1 MKTLAHDGRVLHDA
15 LLDLGA
21 EPEFCS
27 RLSSFLSSHHP
38 GGASR
43 LYHNLEHS
51 LEVAGL
57 TARCVGAL
65 MPPLP
70 PSRRVLL
77 VFAAALHDV
86 DPSRVPGT
94 PPRIEATLA
103 GLNERAA
110 LRLVADFGERWN
122 FTRGQ
127 VAALILATAH
137 DTDPQR
143 LNEQRALFRAAARG
157 AFPDDPEALEWGR
170 ALAYWDKAATY
181 VAEPELARRRV
192 VGLARE
198 LRAAAGGRGPSD
210 AELLAGTPRFLAA
223 LRRDP
228 LFGTLPLAD
237 RARFD
242 ATAASF
248 APDA

>member
-1 MKTLAHDGRVLHDA
+1 MNTLAHDGRVLQDA
-15 LLDLGA
+15 LHALGA
-21 EPEFCS
+21 EPELCL

-38 GGASR
+38 DASSR

-57 TARCVGAL
+57 TARSVGAL
-65 MPPLP
+65 SPPLP
-70 PSRRVLL
+70 PSRRALL

-86 DPSRVPGT
+86 DPGRVAGT
-94 PPRIEATLA
+94 PPRVEATLA
-103 GLNERAA
+103 GLCERAA
-110 LRLVADFGERWN
+110 LRLISDFGERWN

-137 DTDPQR
+137 DADPLR
-143 LNEQRALFRAAARG
+143 LSNQRALFRAAARG

-181 VAEPELARRRV
+181 VAAPELAHRRV

-198 LRAAAGGRGPSD
+198 LRAAAGGRGASD
-210 AELLAGTPRFLAA
+210 GELLAGTPRFLAA

-228 LFGTLPLAD
+228 LFATLPLAD

-248 APDA
+248 AA